1 MVLKNWQVSRYQ
13 LWAHLIYKKGQVST
27 ARLAWTS
34 CLPQLYPGRA
44 GVEKQL
50 LGVTAQAKL
59 RHTSTRKRNHTEH
72 RHKQRLHFTNLH
84 SKS

>member
-1 MVLKNWQVSRYQ
+1 MVLENLQVSCYQ
-13 LWAHLIYKKGQVST
+13 LWARLVYKGQVST

-72 RHKQRLHFTNLH
+72 RYKQRLHFNDLS